1 MGEGNTMKI
10 TEEMVDNACS
20 VLFSQ
25 PSKLDKMDVETALKR
40 ALGGQQIYTVDQ
52 IFKAWKKSGLDVLGG
67 NWDDFMKNLTN
78 ESMEK
83 SNG

>member
-1 MGEGNTMKI
+1 MGEGNKMKI

-52 IFKAWKKSGLDVLGG
+52 IYHAWNKSGIDVLGG
-67 NWDDFMKNLTN
+67 NWNDFMKNLTN
-78 ESMEK
+78 ESMENNK
-83 SNG
+83 